1 MAQPT
6 RVRPKPRLICVVAFS
21 APLFF
26 SWATPKMRS
35 WGWGAMEAG
44 WVPWA
49 HLVLVLVA
57 LYLLVV
63 PFVIGFRF
71 RKTENRKAENNLEHV
86 ALLMGGGGATAVAG
100 LAFLLVAFGGGS
112 MSAMYAWASVSLAAA
127 LFWSWKYRRL
137 LR

>member
-1 MAQPT
+1 
-6 RVRPKPRLICVVAFS
+6 
-21 APLFF
+21 
-26 SWATPKMRS
+26 
-35 WGWGAMEAG
+35 MEAG

-49 HLVLVLVA
+49 HLILGLIA
-57 LYLLVV
+57 LYLLVT
-63 PFVIGFRF
+63 PFVIAFRF
-71 RKTENRKAENNLEHV
+71 RKTENRNTENNFEHL

>member
-1 MAQPT
+1 
-6 RVRPKPRLICVVAFS
+6 
-21 APLFF
+21 
-26 SWATPKMRS
+26 
-35 WGWGAMEAG
+35 MEAG

-127 LFWSWKYRRL
+127 LFWSWKYRHL